1 MLQKLILATGIGAA
15 LYLVRNL
22 YVIFL
27 QLPDEAAQGAI
38 YRVFYFHLPGY
49 LTAATCFLLAG
60 IFSVLYLTT
69 KRFKWDSLAA
79 AVTEV
84 GLPFAAMNLITG
96 MIWGRIIW
104 GIWWTWDPR
113 LTAALISA
121 LVYAGYLMLRNA
133 IPEPTERAKNS
144 AVLAIFAFAGVI
156 FTYKSNEWFRTQHPG
171 PVLTIRTGGGTID
184 PQMEWMLAHNLL
196 ALLMLAG
203 VLIAIRWNQEERR
216 RQIESLRRE
225 ALAYSI

>member
-1 MLQKLILATGIGAA
+1 MREKLLYGLGLAAM

-27 QLPDEAAQGAI
+27 VLPDELAQGAI

-49 LTAATCFLLAG
+49 FTAAICYLLAG
-60 IFSVLYLTT
+60 IFSAMYLITR
-69 KRFKWDSLAA
+69 KWKWDSLAA
-79 AVTEV
+79 AITEV

-113 LTAALISA
+113 LTSALISA
-121 LVYAGYLMLRNA
+121 LIYAGYLMLRQA
-133 IPEPTERAKNS
+133 IPDPTERAKNS
-144 AVLAIFAFAGVI
+144 AVMAIFAFTSVI

-171 PVLTIRTGGGTID
+171 PVLSIRTGGGTID

-196 ALLMLAG
+196 ALLLLAG
-203 VLIAIRWNQEERR
+203 LLLAIRWRQEERQR
-216 RQIESLRRE
+216 EIESLRRE
-225 ALAYSI
+225 ALSFS